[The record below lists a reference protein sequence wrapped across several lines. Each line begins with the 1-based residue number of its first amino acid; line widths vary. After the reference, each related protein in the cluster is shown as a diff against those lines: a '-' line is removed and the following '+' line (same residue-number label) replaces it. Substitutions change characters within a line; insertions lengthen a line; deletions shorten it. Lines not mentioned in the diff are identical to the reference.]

1 MLRVSDELTDAAII
15 ELTLLFKDKVGKIS
29 ILMAISRFYSIEKGS
44 DPDSL
49 KNIRDPKTW

>member
-49 KNIRDPKTW
+49 KNKMDPKTW